1 MTAIFAVMLMAAAAM
16 FAVISLSDD
25 SDATPSA
32 TYNLNATVGTYYSFD
47 TNIPSNYALPSNTGY
62 SMAMKVPQGMSVN
75 SGGDLVG
82 TPLIPGYYA
91 MNFYLN
97 GVGNY
102 TNTVNGNYVAVNLNV
117 TGNPSASAGSQI
129 NDSVNVSL
137 NASSSVFNTYQEY
150 ASYFQ
155 VINSTFQYYMTV
167 SNFDNISVSGNSWV
181 FEDYEL
187 EGAVAVT
194 PVILDFN
201 SVSYSTSTAMFTNVA
216 YSNGTLSYK
225 FNPTSYGTYAVGLK
239 VLEEGPGYGGGS
251 SFILT
256 NVFTYAV
263 PLSVNDIT
271 VYAGQ
276 SINISNVTSGSDLS
290 VSGVSWL
297 SVSGTSIVGTAP
309 SAPGTYNVTV
319 TAGGSTDTFT
329 VTVVAKL
336 TFTSVPSNGVIAYA
350 L

>member
-16 FAVISLSDD
+16 FAVIPLSED
-25 SDATPSA
+25 SDAAPSA
-32 TYNLNATVGTYYSFD
+32 TYNLNAVAGTYYSFD
-47 TNIPSNYALPSNTGY
+47 TNIPGNYSIPANTGW
-62 SMAMKVPQGMSVN
+62 SLAASVPLGMSVN
-75 SGGDLVG
+75 SGGDIVG
-82 TPLIPGYYA
+82 TPLIPGYYG

-102 TNTVNGNYVAVNLNV
+102 TNTVNGNYVAVKLNV

-129 NDSVNVSL
+129 NGPVNVSL
-137 NASSSVFNTYQEY
+137 NAGSSVFNTYQKST
-150 ASYFQ
+150 SYYE
-155 VINSTFQYYMTV
+155 VINSIFQYYMTA
-167 SNFDNISVSGNSWV
+167 SNFDSIGVSGNSWA
-181 FEDYEL
+181 FEDYDI
-187 EGAVAVT
+187 EGGVAIT
-194 PVILDFN
+194 PVVLDFN
-201 SVSYSTSTAMFTNVA
+201 NVSYSTSTSMFTNLA

-225 FNPTSYGTYAVGLK
+225 FNPTTYGTYAVGLH

-256 NVFTYAV
+256 NVFTYSV
-263 PLSVNDIT
+263 PLSVDDIT

-319 TAGGSTDTFT
+319 TAGGSTDMFT